1 MFFYNEDRISPQKK
15 KTKECI
21 MNFAHS
27 LKAEFGSEKFLSC
40 IRDGKV
46 EIYYA
51 IHLTEPKPHILLLFD
66 QSLEKKTK
74 CSFWEAD
81 LSDESMTQHVSNV
94 STLTSKLTFF

>member
-1 MFFYNEDRISPQKK
+1 
-15 KTKECI
+15 

-51 IHLTEPKPHILLLFD
+51 VHLIEPKPHILMLFD
-66 QSLEKKTK
+66 QSLEKK
-74 CSFWEAD
+74 SNSSLWEAD

-94 STLTSKLTFF
+94 SNVSSSLSIFFLDGR